1 MSLLNVGSRALLAN
15 QAAIQTAGNNIA
27 NVNTTGY
34 SRQNVVLATM
44 PGQLTGGGYIGKGVD
59 IQTVLRNHSD
69 LLTRQANAA
78 AATDAGDS
86 ARLERLKQLQDVFSG
101 GAAGL
106 GSAINDMM
114 NAFSDVVSSPTDLT
128 ARGVVL
134 TRIDETARRMRDGAG
149 RIEEIELAVAE
160 QLKGAVNVVN
170 NLARDLAQVNQ
181 EIVRARGNGQAPND
195 LLDRRDQLTRE
206 INKYVQTTQVAAD
219 DGSVSVFVGASQ
231 PLVLGGTAASLA
243 IGDPQDFGSGSG
255 QKKLLFIPANAT
267 AAQAIEMNDSMLGGG
282 QVAGL
287 LRFQNGDL
295 AEGRNLLGRMAV
307 AISEALNSQN
317 KLGVTLDGTQGGDLL
332 RPITLPNAVPSSK
345 NADPEL
351 KMGVEVVDATKLQA
365 SSFNITFTGSDSGTL
380 TRQSDGKVFTFADM
394 TELETIMLG
403 MGLRLTDGQAPVA
416 PPDVQPAF
424 AGASEK
430 DQFLLA
436 PLLGV
441 ASQMQSVQSSPR
453 QLAAANTINASMGA
467 ANDGSLQLL
476 SLKATGQKWDAAL
489 TPPQVVTDIASFA
502 PPASPGGVTLTFNI
516 DPATGKTTFTPTG
529 SIAAPIDMSATPPEE
544 MAGPPYEYIPG
555 KRINIDGWEIALQGS
570 PKEGDTV
577 TVGNAADPQY
587 GDFYQRDAGNAS
599 ALMALRDAKMFDGAS
614 LADGFAGAMAQVG
627 TRTQSA
633 KFAATLSST
642 IAANLE
648 RERAAVSGVNLD
660 EEAAR
665 LIQYQQAYQASA
677 KMIQIAQN
685 IFDNLIQ
692 SVGR

>member
-1 MSLLNVGSRALLAN
+1 M
-15 QAAIQTAGNNIA
+15 
-27 NVNTTGY
+27 
-34 SRQNVVLATM
+34 
-44 PGQLTGGGYIGKGVD
+44 
-59 IQTVLRNHSD
+59 
-69 LLTRQANAA
+69 
-78 AATDAGDS
+78 
-86 ARLERLKQLQDVFSG
+86 
-101 GAAGL
+101 
-106 GSAINDMM
+106 
-114 NAFSDVVSSPTDLT
+114 
-128 ARGVVL
+128 
-134 TRIDETARRMRDGAG
+134 
-149 RIEEIELAVAE
+149 
-160 QLKGAVNVVN
+160 
-170 NLARDLAQVNQ
+170 
-181 EIVRARGNGQAPND
+181 
-195 LLDRRDQLTRE
+195 
-206 INKYVQTTQVAAD
+206 
-219 DGSVSVFVGASQ
+219 SVFVGASQ

-317 KLGVTLDGTQGGDLL
+317 KLGLTLDGKAGENLFK
-332 RPITLPNAVPSSK
+332 PITLANAVPGNK
-345 NADPEL
+345 NTSGA
-351 KMGVEVVDATKLQA
+351 KMGVEVADATKLQA
-365 SSFNITFTGSDSGTL
+365 SSYSFIFTGADSGTV
-380 TRQSDGKVFTFADM
+380 TRQSDGKVFTFANM
-394 TELETIMLG
+394 GELNALMLG
-403 MGLRLTDGQAPVA
+403 QGLKLTDGAA
-416 PPDVQPAF
+416 PPATPGAF
-424 AGASEK
+424 AGATDK
-430 DQFLLA
+430 DQFLLT
-436 PLLGV
+436 PLQGV

-453 QLAAANTINASMGA
+453 QLAAANPVNAKMGA
-467 ANDGSLQLL
+467 ANDGSLQLV
-476 SLKATGQKWDAAL
+476 SLKATGKTWDLALGQVVSTGAL
-489 TPPQVVTDIASFA
+489 TLPPSPV
-502 PPASPGGVTLTFNI
+502 PPATGAGVTLTFNTT
-516 DPATGKTTFTPTG
+516 AAGTTFTLAGNTAPH
-529 SIAAPIDMSATPPEE
+529 PIDMSATPPKE
-544 MAGPPYEYIPG
+544 MTGPDYEYIPG
-555 KRINIDGWEIALQGS
+555 KRISIDGWEITLQGS
-570 PKEGDTV
+570 PKKGNTV